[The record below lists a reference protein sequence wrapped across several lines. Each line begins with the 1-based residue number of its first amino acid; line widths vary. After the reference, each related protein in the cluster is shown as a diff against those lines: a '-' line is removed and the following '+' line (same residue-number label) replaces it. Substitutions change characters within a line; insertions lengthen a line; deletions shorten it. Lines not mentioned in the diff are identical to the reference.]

1 MNHPTFPILSSLAKK
16 ILSVTATSVP
26 AESLFSIMGIIVDEQ
41 RNRLLPSTLDSI
53 SLIKNN

>member
-1 MNHPTFPILSSLAKK
+1 MNKPIFPNNKSSLAKK

-41 RNRLLPSTLDSI
+41 KEIDCYRQL
-53 SLIKNN
+53 